1 MIYHLHSGHYMEK
14 LYKQS
19 VPMVVYNYVSW
30 SYFQPL
36 SALNWKTSNNFELEK
51 MKMQEKGIKIA
62 EK

>member
-1 MIYHLHSGHYMEK
+1 MEK

>member
-1 MIYHLHSGHYMEK
+1 MEK

-19 VPMVVYNYVSW
+19 VSMVVNNYVTW

-36 SALNWKTSNNFELEK
+36 RALNWKTYNNFELEK

-62 EK
+62 KK